1 MNGVMWSDVDG
12 GFLEGWWWLQ
22 WICGGELA
30 EEIGGGYGMRKKDV
44 QKREMVEKRE
54 GVTECLFLTA
64 KINSVYPFN

>member
-12 GFLEGWWWLQ
+12 GFLGVWWWLR

-44 QKREMVEKRE
+44 
-54 GVTECLFLTA
+54 
-64 KINSVYPFN
+64 